1 MNSETSSSS
10 QIESTPVA
18 PVAASAAAPK
28 KPRWYVV
35 HVYSGFENKVAEAVR
50 DLNKNKNVNGKV
62 HDVMVPTEE
71 VVEMRK
77 GAKVQTERKFFP
89 GYILMKAEMDDN
101 VWHSVNNI
109 PKVTGFV
116 GGSGKGKPIPIS
128 DVEAER
134 IIKQMKEGVEKPR
147 PSVMFEVGETVRVTE
162 GPFQSFNGTV
172 EEVDEA
178 KGRIKVSV
186 SIFGRPTPVD
196 LEFTQVEKAS

>member
-1 MNSETSSSS
+1 MTDNTAEAT
-10 QIESTPVA
+10 QPTATAATPAA
-18 PVAASAAAPK
+18 PVAKP
-28 KPRWYVV
+28 PRWYVV

-50 DLNKNKNVNGKV
+50 ELNKLKKIAGKV

-71 VVEMRK
+71 VVEVRR

-128 DVEAER
+128 DAEADR
-134 IIKQMKEGVEKPR
+134 IIHQMKEGVEKPR
-147 PSVMFEVGETVRVTE
+147 PSVTFESGEQVRVND
-162 GPFQSFNGTV
+162 GPFASFTGTV

-178 KGRIKVSV
+178 KGRVKVSV

-196 LEFTQVEKAS
+196 LDYAQVEKV

>member
-1 MNSETSSSS
+1 MAETNS
-10 QIESTPVA
+10 A
-18 PVAASAAAPK
+18 PQTESAATPATATAATPK

-50 DLNKNKNVNGKV
+50 DLNKQKNVNGKV

-101 VWHSVNNI
+101 VWHSVNSI

-128 DVEAER
+128 DAEAER
-134 IIKQMKEGVEKPR
+134 IMKQMKEGVEKPR
-147 PSVMFEVGETVRVTE
+147 PSVTFEVGEQVRVNE
-162 GPFQSFNGTV
+162 GPFASFTGTV
-172 EEVDEA
+172 EEIDEA

-196 LEFTQVEKAS
+196 LEFTQVEKA